1 LWFIAHFLGAP
12 QIMTELQAIMDDYQ
26 VPVKESA
33 AKLKRKAEIE
43 DQAGKEL
50 RDTAMKGLAR
60 VEGLIDVSELD
71 GASVREKQA
80 QRK

>member
-1 LWFIAHFLGAP
+1 
-12 QIMTELQAIMDDYQ
+12 MTELQAIMDDYQ